1 MTPQRMPTD
10 EYTVT
15 RQWLLKINDAIACG
29 HTETVG
35 KMLLHALECCGPC
48 AQLEHNVECRQFYVK
63 DHPEVNG
70 RTAVKGEHGYT
81 LRFPLQDGTE
91 LQVLCGEETLTRF
104 SDMIGRMLIDN
115 DAEAK

>member
-1 MTPQRMPTD
+1 MTPQRLR
-10 EYTVT
+10 E
-15 RQWLLKINDAIACG
+15 IAESIEDRSVCRP
-29 HTETVG
+29 EANE
-35 KMLLHALECCGPC
+35 LRAHAD
-48 AQLEHNVECRQFYVK
+48 QLERNGECRQFYVK